1 MKSNFYLS
9 NRQKLLFMVEELHK
23 LGFAKLRVIPSES
36 PSGLHWRCSFID
48 EKKNHEFSASN
59 WINYH
64 EGQNS
69 KEELKLTTQEL
80 TDLFVKEN
88 FKFLEL
94 CKGQN
99 NKYSEWYSEML
110 KQLDNDELP
119 YPFVD
124 WKLQKVIW
132 KTLNGK
138 KIETLPSEGKYYF

>member
-9 NRQKLLFMVEELHK
+9 NRQKLLFIVEELHQR
-23 LGFAKLRVIPSES
+23 GFEKLRVMPSES
-36 PSGLHWRCSFID
+36 PSGSHWRCSFID
-48 EKKNHEFSASN
+48 EKKNHELSASN
-59 WINYH
+59 WISYH

-69 KEELKLTTQEL
+69 KEELKLTTLEL

-99 NKYSEWYSEML
+99 NEYAEWYSGML
-110 KQLDNDELP
+110 KQLDNEEVP
-119 YPFVD
+119 YTYLD

-138 KIETLPSEGKYYF
+138 KIETSPSEGKYYL